1 MAIAV
6 DHAAFHA
13 ALRDVRN
20 AATELEHVRD
30 QAAHQVDA
38 FVEGGWSGL
47 AAEAFARS
55 WDDWRRAADDVL
67 NALVSI
73 GNLLDYTHQE
83 LTASDLGSRD
93 ALDRVGERL
102 QARLG

>member
-13 ALRDVRN
+13 AIRDVRN
-20 AATELEHVRD
+20 SATELEHVRD

-67 NALVSI
+67 DALVAI
-73 GNLLDYTHQE
+73 GNLLDYAHQD
-83 LTASDLGSRD
+83 LTASDLSSRG
-93 ALDRVGERL
+93 ALDRVGGRL
-102 QARLG
+102 QGRRG

>member
-13 ALRDVRN
+13 AIRDVRN
-20 AATELEHVRD
+20 SATELEHVRD

-47 AAEAFARS
+47 AAEAFAAS

-67 NALVSI
+67 NTLIAI
-73 GNLLDYTHQE
+73 GDLLDSAHRD
-83 LTASDLGSRD
+83 LTASDLGSRA
-93 ALDRVGERL
+93 ALDRVGGRL

>member
-13 ALRDVRN
+13 ALRDVRK
-20 AATELEHVRD
+20 ATTELEQVRER
-30 QAAHQVDA
+30 AARQVDA
-38 FVEGGWSGL
+38 FVEGGWTGL
-47 AAEAFARS
+47 AAEAFAGA

-67 NALVSI
+67 NGLVAI
-73 GNLLDYTHQE
+73 GDLLYAAHHD
-83 LTASDLGSRD
+83 LTGSDLSSRA